1 MCQVYSYGLFFYFEN
16 TNILWYNT
24 AYLSVS
30 NKGDARVEKLKKYLE
45 PVLIV
50 TLSALVFF
58 TIYTL
63 SLLQGTARV
72 VNYAGI
78 VRGAT
83 QRGVKLEIAAMPND
97 SLIKELD
104 GILDELQHGGSQYH
118 LIKLEDKQ
126 YQEDLQT
133 LSVYWLTL
141 KEEIQISRQT
151 GYRNTNL
158 LDMSETYFHL
168 ADRVVSD
175 AEIYSQHLAN
185 RLEWLEIG
193 MVINI
198 SALLMVLLVY
208 HFQSIRLRK
217 KYTTLST
224 TAYVDIQTGLDN
236 KSSCEKKLR
245 NAQFLD
251 KQVGILMFDMNN
263 LKQIN
268 DSLGHA
274 SGDSVIQN
282 FARMLRLSVPE
293 HQFVGRFGGDEFLV
307 ILHHADASL
316 LDTIIA
322 SLHEKVNQF
331 NQKSSDTKISYAV
344 GKAHTSWY
352 AEKVTMK
359 VLFEKADHNMYQHK
373 MAMKESR
380 AMQLADENNNS

>member
-1 MCQVYSYGLFFYFEN
+1 MYGYKLFFYFGN

-24 AYLSVS
+24 AYPSVS

-45 PVLIV
+45 PVLV
-50 TLSALVFF
+50 MLVFF

-83 QRGVKLEIAAMPND
+83 QREVKLEIAAMPND
-97 SLIKELD
+97 KLIKELD
-104 GILDELQHGGSQYH
+104 GIIDELQHGGSQYH
-118 LIKLEDKQ
+118 LIKLEDRA
-126 YQEDLQT
+126 YQEDLQN
-133 LSVYWLTL
+133 LSTYWITL
-141 KEEIQISRQT
+141 KKEIQISRQT

-175 AEIYSQHLAN
+175 AEIYSQQLAN
-185 RLEWLEIG
+185 RLELLEIC
-193 MVINI
+193 MVVNI
-198 SALLMVLLVY
+198 SALLIVLLLY
-208 HFQSIRLRK
+208 HFQSVRLRK
-217 KYTTLST
+217 KYNTLST
-224 TAYVDIQTGLDN
+224 TAYVDVQTGLDN

-274 SGDSVIQN
+274 AGDSAIQN

-293 HQFVGRFGGDEFLV
+293 YHFVGRFGGDEFLV

-316 LDTIIA
+316 LDTIIS
-322 SLHEKVNQF
+322 SLQEKVNHF

-352 AEKVTMK
+352 TEQVTMK

-373 MAMKESR
+373 MAMKAASK
-380 AMQLADENNNS
+380 QTADSHDSHHEL

>member
-1 MCQVYSYGLFFYFEN
+1 MYGYKLFFYFGN

-24 AYLSVS
+24 VYLSVS

-45 PVLIV
+45 PVLV
-50 TLSALVFF
+50 MLVFF

-83 QRGVKLEIAAMPND
+83 QREVKLEIAAMPND
-97 SLIKELD
+97 KLIKELD
-104 GILDELQHGGSQYH
+104 GIIDELQHGGSQYH
-118 LIKLEDKQ
+118 LIKLEDRA
-126 YQEDLQT
+126 YQEDLQN
-133 LSVYWLTL
+133 LSTYWITL
-141 KEEIQISRQT
+141 KKEIQISRQT

-175 AEIYSQHLAN
+175 AEIYSQQLAN
-185 RLEWLEIG
+185 RLELLEIC
-193 MVINI
+193 MVVNI
-198 SALLMVLLVY
+198 SALLIVLLLY
-208 HFQSIRLRK
+208 HFQSVRLRK
-217 KYTTLST
+217 KYNTLST
-224 TAYVDIQTGLDN
+224 TAYVDVQTGLDN

-274 SGDSVIQN
+274 AGDSAIQN

-293 HQFVGRFGGDEFLV
+293 YHFVGRFGGDEFLV

-316 LDTIIA
+316 LDTIIS
-322 SLHEKVNQF
+322 SLQEKVNHF

-352 AEKVTMK
+352 TEQVTMK

-373 MAMKESR
+373 MAMKAASK
-380 AMQLADENNNS
+380 QTADSHDSHHEL